1 MTVPSSIDA
10 HVRTTPGAVDALPPD
25 LLEAASRR
33 LGIAALV
40 WAFLWAFSLA
50 MNNVV
55 GPLLSP
61 GAPLDDAWPWPG
73 NPTAL
78 AVIVVSLG
86 LFAYTRWHACDCQF
100 SLDLGL
106 AYEVFLAFAIGLVNQ
121 WTPNTTGL
129 SWICVLVLVHPMIV
143 PNTWGKTLVA
153 ALVAASMDPVGLA
166 ITQARGV
173 PVPSAPVILWTY
185 LPNYIC
191 ALLAVVPARII
202 TRLGH
207 EVRDARALGSYRLD
221 ELLGKGGMGEV
232 YSARHRLLH
241 RPAAI
246 KLIRPDTLSSR
257 DGERAET
264 VVARF
269 KREAEAVASLHSP
282 HTIALYDFGVTEEGN
297 LYYVMELLRGLD
309 LDSLVERFG
318 PVRPPRAVH
327 LLRQAC
333 HSLAEAHARG
343 LIHRD
348 VKPANLYACW
358 VGLEADFVKVLDFG
372 LVKPPAEEEEDQ
384 VRLTAPELTTGT
396 PAYMAPELA
405 LRQDPDWRV
414 DIYSLGCVAYWLLT
428 GRLVFEAPTPMKM
441 MVQHIETRP
450 LPPSRFSEFDI
461 PGDLDE
467 LVLACLEKDRRR
479 RPSDARQLARRLAE
493 CDVGGSWSQEEAE
506 RWWRAHLP
514 ELVPS
519 RAGRLSGPEDAVQQE
534 VGPGA

>member
-1 MTVPSSIDA
+1 MTAPPLLDA
-10 HVRTTPGAVDALPPD
+10 QIRTTPGGAGTLPLD
-25 LLEAASRR
+25 MIQAASRR

-40 WAFLWAFSLA
+40 WAFLWAFSLV
-50 MNNVV
+50 MNNLVS
-55 GPLLSP
+55 PILSP
-61 GAPLDDAWPWPG
+61 GTPLDDAWPWPG
-73 NPTAL
+73 NPVAL
-78 AVIVVSLG
+78 AVILVSLG

-121 WTPNTTGL
+121 WTPNTVGL
-129 SWICVLVLVHPMIV
+129 SWICVLVLVHAMIV
-143 PNTWGKTLVA
+143 PNTRGKTLAA
-153 ALVAASMDPVGLA
+153 ALLAASMDPVGLA
-166 ITQARGV
+166 ITAARGV

-191 ALLAVVPARII
+191 ALLAVIPAQII
-202 TRLGH
+202 TRLGSQ
-207 EVRDARALGSYRLD
+207 VRDARALGSYQLD
-221 ELLGKGGMGEV
+221 ELLGRGGMGEV

-241 RPAAI
+241 RPAAV

-257 DGERAET
+257 DGERADT
-264 VVARF
+264 IVARF
-269 KREAEAVASLHSP
+269 KREAEAVSSLHSP
-282 HTIALYDFGVTEEGN
+282 HTIALYDFGVTDEGN

-309 LDSLVERFG
+309 LDSLVEQFG

-333 HSLAEAHARG
+333 HSLAEAHAGG

-348 VKPANLYACW
+348 VKPANLYSCW

-372 LVKPPAEEEEDQ
+372 LVKPPAEQEAEQ
-384 VRLTAPELTTGT
+384 VRLTAPDLTTGT

-405 LRQDPDWRV
+405 LRQDPDWRA

-428 GRLVFEAPTPMKM
+428 GRLVFDAPTPMKM

-450 LPPSRFSEFDI
+450 LPPSRYSEFQI
-461 PGDLDE
+461 GADLDE

-493 CDVGGSWSQEEAE
+493 CEVGESWTPEVAE

-514 ELVPS
+514 ELVPAQAR
-519 RAGRLSGPEDAVQQE
+519 RASQPGVPVTEE
-534 VGPGA
+534 V